1 VAGITRRVGAWVR
14 PPGRRHLTV
23 FAALTG
29 ASQTEALLSVL
40 GSVVLVRAEGAETAG
55 RVFFAQAAA
64 ALWFTFADPKLDDAI
79 QRFVPQEQAAGR
91 GRGSALFDRLL
102 RLDALAGSAGTAAG
116 MLGTLFAAGA
126 GWLDAGQ
133 AWLLLLALAA
143 AGAAAPLGTIGA
155 GFAVAGDLRRLGVLR
170 FATAAVSFA
179 LSVGALLAAGP
190 TAYLA
195 AAAVAAAASTWLLA
209 GAARRAVRDA
219 LGPPAEGP
227 VGTPPRMWGFAAK
240 SMAAASAAMLSERGL
255 LVLAGA
261 LAGPYLV
268 TYLKI
273 AGAPG
278 RLYHTFVTT
287 ASAQLHPRLA
297 AAAVAGDGAAI
308 RRDTLR
314 VSVLLT
320 GLGAVTMLAGAALT
334 APAITIVYGP
344 AYAWLA
350 GPTVILLG
358 AACLHGAVVWAK
370 VLAPALGRPGIR
382 LCHVLA
388 EGALTLAVLALAC
401 RYGGAPER
409 IPAVYAWGAVA
420 ISLARV
426 GSWLAVLRVFT
437 AKGRIVV

>member
-1 VAGITRRVGAWVR
+1 MAGITRRVGGWVR
-14 PPGRRHLTV
+14 PPGRRHLAA

-29 ASQTEALLSVL
+29 ANQTEALLSVL

-64 ALWFTFADPKLDDAI
+64 ALWFTFADPKLDDVT
-79 QRFVPQEQAAGR
+79 QRFVPQQAAAGP
-91 GRGSALFDRLL
+91 GRGSALFERLL
-102 RLDALAGSAGTAAG
+102 RFDTLAGLLGTVAAV
-116 MLGTLFAAGA
+116 LGTLFAAGA

-155 GFAVAGDLRRLGVLR
+155 GFAVAGELRRLGVLR
-170 FATAAVSFA
+170 TAAAVASFA
-179 LSVGALLAAGP
+179 VSVGALLAAGP
-190 TAYLA
+190 AAYLA
-195 AAAVAAAASTWLLA
+195 AAALAALVTTGLLA
-209 GAARRAVRDA
+209 GAARRAVRRA
-219 LGPPAEGP
+219 HGPPAAGP
-227 VGTPPRMWGFAAK
+227 VRTPPRMWGFAAK

-273 AGAPG
+273 AVAPG
-278 RLYHTFVTT
+278 RLYQTFVTA
-287 ASAQLHPRLA
+287 ASTQLYPRLA

-314 VSVLLT
+314 TSALLT
-320 GLGAVTMLAGAALT
+320 GLGAVTMLAGAAFT
-334 APAITIVYGP
+334 APAIVIVYGP

-350 GPTVILLG
+350 DATVILLAG
-358 AACLHGAVVWAK
+358 ACLHGMVVWAK

-388 EGALTLAVLALAC
+388 EGALTLAALALAC
-401 RYGGAPER
+401 RYAGAPER
-409 IPAVYAWGAVA
+409 IPEVYAWGVVA
-420 ISLARV
+420 ISAARIA
-426 GSWLAVLRVFT
+426 SWLTVLGRFT
-437 AKGRIVV
+437 AEGRMGD